1 MSNTNAHP
9 LSFSRIIPDWIK
21 GDGTKSSLH
30 VEVLYFMD
38 DENRNFGTID
48 FIQSNEYPNGFWM
61 ISEDTLCAFGLDEFW
76 IDPPKFHNLTTA
88 RNFLLAWSGRWSR

>member
-61 ISEDTLCAFGLDEFW
+61 ISEDTLCAFGLDELW
-76 IDPPKFHNLTTA
+76 IDPPKFHNLSTA
-88 RNFLLAWSGRWSR
+88 KNFLLAWSGRWAR